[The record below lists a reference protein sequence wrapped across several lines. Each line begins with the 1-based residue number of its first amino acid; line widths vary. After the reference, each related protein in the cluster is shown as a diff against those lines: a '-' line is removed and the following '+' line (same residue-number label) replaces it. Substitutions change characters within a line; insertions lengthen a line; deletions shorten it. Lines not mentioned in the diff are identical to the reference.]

1 VAAQVTETPGILVV
15 DDQPAT
21 LTALEELLAPLGHNV
36 TTARS
41 GEEALRRLLD
51 EDFGVIVMDVRMPG
65 MDGFETVELIRQRR
79 RHEHTAIMF
88 LTAADADAEQIRRGY
103 SAGAVDY
110 IVKPVDPDVL
120 RSKVAMLLAL
130 VQKNAELRESE
141 RRFRA
146 AFESAPIGMGLSSVD
161 GHWIEVNNALC
172 DMLGLPRADLLER
185 PPAELAHPEDRER
198 HQSALERVLRDRRG
212 FHQAELRFVRS
223 DGEVGYALVSLSPS
237 LDTQERPLHL
247 IWQVLDMTDRRRAA
261 METAA
266 RVRAETLA
274 VTLRKLQQVT
284 EAALGQQR
292 LRGTLEALVEGIC
305 EAFGADL
312 ARILLRDAEDDSR
325 LRVGAA
331 SGFRGLA
338 PGAAVPVTGVLDQVL
353 AGARTITL
361 ADLSTE
367 TELDPAL
374 AAGNPRALMA
384 TPLRVNGKVE
394 GVVELGLCSS
404 RRWNADEESL
414 LGLMADRAGFAIA
427 NARAYE
433 HQLGTVEVFQ
443 RSLLPEELPQPDGV
457 RIGAHYKSGDDAV
470 GGDWYDAL
478 ELGGGRVG
486 VAMGD
491 VVGHGLGAAA
501 LMAQL
506 RHATRAYAL
515 EGHSPGGVL
524 DRLDSLV
531 RNLDGGQ
538 MATLLYLV
546 VEPDRSSV
554 RFACAGHVPPLVV
567 DPEGH
572 AEYLEVP
579 PDPPLGVFESASHS
593 EAEVTLEP
601 GSTLVLYTDGLV
613 EQRGVSIDEGL
624 EALRAAARDPGED
637 PDALC
642 KRLIQAMLDVRDADD
657 DIALLVLRALPVPPG
672 PFRLELPADPER
684 LGSMRRQ
691 LVRWLHARGVEDGD
705 VDAIQIA
712 CHEACSNAVEHGCGF
727 GPGTITVEAA
737 LENDRI
743 EIEVRDSGHWVERP
757 DGPLPFRGH
766 GLPLME
772 ALMDS
777 VEVTREDEGT
787 SIRLAKQVPC
797 EASGECSSTQSNGS
811 ATRASG
817 SPSEE
822 HSST

>member
-21 LTALEELLAPLGHNV
+21 LTALEELLAPLGHKV

-51 EDFGVIVMDVRMPG
+51 DDFGVIVMDVRMPG

-146 AFESAPIGMGLSSVD
+146 AFESAPIGMGLSSAD
-161 GHWIEVNNALC
+161 GRWIEVNNALC
-172 DMLGLPRADLLER
+172 DMLGLPRAELLER
-185 PPAELAHPEDRER
+185 PPAELPHPEDRER
-198 HQSALERVLRDRRG
+198 HEKALEQVLRDRRG
-212 FHQAELRFVRS
+212 FHQAELRFIRS
-223 DGEVGYALVSLSPS
+223 DGEVGYALVSLSLS
-237 LDTQERPLHL
+237 LDAQERPLQL

-266 RVRAETLA
+266 RVRAETIAGTRL
-274 VTLRKLQQVT
+274 KLQQVT
-284 EAALGQQR
+284 AAALEQQR
-292 LRGTLEALVEGIC
+292 LRGTLEALVEGIS

-312 ARILLRDAEDDSR
+312 ARILLRDPDEESQ

-338 PGAAVPVTGVLDQVL
+338 PGDAVPLTGVLDQVL
-353 AGARTITL
+353 AGARAITL
-361 ADLSTE
+361 ADLSAE
-367 TELDPAL
+367 TELDSSL
-374 AAGNPRALMA
+374 AAGRPRALMA
-384 TPLRVNGKVE
+384 TPLLVKGEVE
-394 GVVELGLCSS
+394 GVVEVGLCSS

-414 LGLMADRAGFAIA
+414 LVLIAERAGSAIA
-427 NARAYE
+427 NAREYE
-433 HQLGTVEVFQ
+433 RERGTVEMFQ
-443 RSLLPEELPQPDGV
+443 RSLLPKDLPQPDGV
-457 RIGAHYKSGDDAV
+457 RIGARYESGFDAV

-531 RNLDGGQ
+531 RSLDGGQ

-546 VEPDRSSV
+546 VEPDRSSL
-554 RFACAGHVPPLVV
+554 RLASAGHVPPLII
-567 DPEGH
+567 DPDGR
-572 AEYLEVP
+572 AEYLATP
-579 PDPPLGVFESASHS
+579 PDPPLGVFESVSHS
-593 EAEVTLEP
+593 EVEVELAP

-613 EQRGVSIDEGL
+613 EQRGVSIDAGL
-624 EALRAAARDPGED
+624 EALRGAARDPGDD
-637 PDALC
+637 PEALC
-642 KRLIQAMLDVRDADD
+642 ERLIRMRDVHKADD
-657 DIALLVLRALPVPPG
+657 DIAVLALQALPVPPG
-672 PFRLELPADPER
+672 PLRLELPADPDR
-684 LGSMRRQ
+684 LSSMRRE
-691 LVRWLHARGVEDGD
+691 LMRWLRARGLEDGE

-712 CHEACSNAVEHGCGF
+712 CHEACSNAFEHGCGF
-727 GPGTITVEAA
+727 GPGTVTVEAA
-737 LENDRI
+737 VDNGRI
-743 EIEVRDSGHWVERP
+743 QIEVRDRGHWVERP

-777 VEVTREDEGT
+777 VEVVRGDEGT
-787 SIRLAKQVPC
+787 SVRLARQVPC
-797 EASGECSSTQSNGS
+797 QASEECSSTQSNGS
-811 ATRASG
+811 ATRASA

-822 HSST
+822 RSST

>member
-21 LTALEELLAPLGHNV
+21 LTALVELLAPLGHKV

-88 LTAADADAEQIRRGY
+88 LTAADADAEQVRRGY
-103 SAGAVDY
+103 TAGAVDY

-161 GHWIEVNNALC
+161 GRWIEVNNALC

-198 HQSALERVLRDRRG
+198 HQSALERVMRDKRG
-212 FHQAELRFVRS
+212 FHHADLRFIRS
-223 DGEVGYALVSLSPS
+223 DGEVGYALVSLSLS
-237 LDTQERPLHL
+237 LDAQERPLQL

-274 VTLRKLQQVT
+274 GTLSKLQQVT
-284 EAALGQQR
+284 AAALEQQR
-292 LRGTLEALVEGIC
+292 LRGTLEALVEGIA

-312 ARILLRDAEDDSR
+312 ARILLRDSEDESR

-338 PGAAVPVTGVLDQVL
+338 PGAPVPVTGVLDQVL
-353 AGARTITL
+353 AGPRAITL
-361 ADLSTE
+361 ADLSPE

-384 TPLRVNGKVE
+384 TSLTVNGKVE
-394 GVVELGLCSS
+394 GVVEVGLCSS
-404 RRWNADEESL
+404 RRWDADEESL
-414 LGLMADRAGFAIA
+414 LGLIADRAGFAIA
-427 NARAYE
+427 RAQAYE
-433 HQLGTVEVFQ
+433 RELGTVEMFQ

-457 RIGAHYKSGDDAV
+457 RIGAKYESGGAV

-486 VAMGD
+486 VALGD

-515 EGHSPGGVL
+515 EGHSPAGVL

-531 RNLDGGQ
+531 RSLDGGQ
-538 MATLLYLV
+538 MATLLFLV
-546 VEPDRSSV
+546 VEPDRASV
-554 RFACAGHVPPLVV
+554 RLASAGHVPPLVIGP
-567 DPEGH
+567 DGQP
-572 AEYLEVP
+572 EYLEGSR
-579 PDPPLGVFESASHS
+579 DPPLGVFESAGHG
-593 EAEVTLEP
+593 ETELELEP

-613 EQRGVSIDEGL
+613 EQRGMSIDAGL
-624 EALRAAARDPGED
+624 EALREAARDPGED
-637 PDALC
+637 PKVLC
-642 KRLIQAMLDVRDADD
+642 ERLVQMRLDMRDVED
-657 DIALLVLRALPVPPG
+657 DIAVLVLRALPVPAG
-672 PFRLELPADPER
+672 PLRLELPADPDQ
-684 LGSMRRQ
+684 LSSMRRQ
-691 LVRWLHARGVEDGD
+691 LMRWLRARGVEDGD

-727 GPGTITVEAA
+727 GPGTVTVEAA
-737 LENDRI
+737 LDNGRVH
-743 EIEVRDSGHWVERP
+743 IEVRDSGHWVDRP

-777 VEVTREDEGT
+777 VEVVSGDEGT
-787 SIRLAKQVPC
+787 SVRLARQVPC
-797 EASGECSSTQSNGS
+797 QASEECSSTQSNGS
-811 ATRASG
+811 ATRASA

-822 HSST
+822 RSST